1 MATFSTLAHAVK
13 RGNAVEGLNS
23 RRNLGDE
30 NLFHGTAAAT
40 DIFLRAS
47 VHDKIAQEDNLFHET
62 DPSPPSDSICV
73 TDENGVY
80 GSEVEGGLIPLTYY
94 FELEVNRSEE
104 VTEVVLPAIENAII
118 DRLLALFVQVCGG
131 TSRLGSTRRL
141 ELVGLASSPQDTIFE
156 GLECKE
162 GAESPC
168 YVVEGQMSLFS
179 TTAALQD
186 KSAAI
191 EGIKS
196 GCEDDAFVAAD
207 TRIMKINYISDISS
221 YNQAIQPE
229 EPPEEPTPVPSNT
242 GGGGIGFLP
251 IVLSAIAGVALL
263 VVAFLVMQRRSAQ
276 EDDEDI
282 SLMNHSE
289 PVEFLDRS
297 RSGNRFSSIDEGSET
312 GSA

>member
-1 MATFSTLAHAVK
+1 MGERMSLFLKFTLVIMATFSTLAHAVK

-156 GLECKE
+156 GCK
-162 GAESPC
+162 SIIVC
-168 YVVEGQMSLFS
+168 CLYIYYVMLQYTVHCMLTLTAFGVFSCFFLFFS
-179 TTAALQD
+179 H
-186 KSAAI
+186 
-191 EGIKS
+191 S
-196 GCEDDAFVAAD
+196 G
-207 TRIMKINYISDISS
+207 
-221 YNQAIQPE
+221 
-229 EPPEEPTPVPSNT
+229 
-242 GGGGIGFLP
+242 
-251 IVLSAIAGVALL
+251 
-263 VVAFLVMQRRSAQ
+263 MQRR
-276 EDDEDI
+276 
-282 SLMNHSE
+282 
-289 PVEFLDRS
+289 R
-297 RSGNRFSSIDEGSET
+297 
-312 GSA
+312 